1 MMANSILDMFASSP
15 IRPMQDHMAKVHE
28 CASQLSAFF
37 KATIKND
44 WQAAEEIKDN
54 IRLLEN
60 EADTLKH
67 DLRMHLPKGLFLPVA
82 RTDLLALLSKQDKIA
97 NVSRDIS
104 GLVYGRKMQ
113 FPANTHDQLL
123 GLVQRS
129 IDASAQAYKAINELD
144 ELLATGFRGREA
156 TLVEE
161 MIEQLD
167 DIENDTDDLQRHLL
181 MTIFEQE
188 NDLPPVHVMFM
199 YKVIQQIGDLAD
211 SAQSVGSRLEM
222 TIAR

>member
-1 MMANSILDMFASSP
+1 MANSILDLFASSP

-28 CASQLSAFF
+28 CASQLTAFF
-37 KATIKND
+37 TATIEGD
-44 WQAAEEIKDN
+44 WQQAEIIKDS
-54 IRLLEN
+54 IRRLEN

-82 RTDLLALLSKQDKIA
+82 RTDLLAMLSKQDKIA
-97 NVSRDIS
+97 NVARDIA
-104 GLVYGRKMQ
+104 GLVFGRKMQ
-113 FPANTHDQLL
+113 FPTSVNSDLL
-123 GLVQRS
+123 GLIQRS
-129 IDASAQAYKAINELD
+129 IDASAQAFKAISELD

-161 MIEQLD
+161 LIEQLD
-167 DIENDTDDLQRHLL
+167 KIENDTDELQRQLL
-181 MTIFEQE
+181 FKIFEQE
-188 NDLPPVHVMFM
+188 TELPPINVMFM
-199 YKVIQQIGDLAD
+199 YKVIQQLGDLAD